1 MKRNLILNAFAFL
14 LFLTAHA
21 QEPTELGPEALAV
34 WQSSRYRYD
43 MNDPQ
48 NVFDVGYAQVYYG
61 NDAVGNE
68 LMLYALSKM
77 DSVTGEQYQEL
88 SVQNTKNGNHVQAIA
103 ALEKAVALDPQIY
116 GYYGWVLL
124 YYYHEYNRALECLE
138 KYDALTPNFSDAP
151 AGEDIHH
158 QKGQC
163 YMQLGLLEKALEEFD
178 TYIGETTRSHGED
191 WVDPYTFVYK
201 GRCLDRL
208 NRYEEALVCY
218 DKGIRCY
225 KYNTEAHYYKALS
238 LLRLKRENE
247 AREHLRKALEL
258 ARQNYFYRDV
268 YVAFFEAVYLQDIE
282 AAWEA
287 MGGR

>member
-1 MKRNLILNAFAFL
+1 MKRNLILNACAFL
-14 LFLTAHA
+14 LSAIANA
-21 QEPTELGPEALAV
+21 QEPTELSSEALTI
-34 WQSSRYRYD
+34 WQSNRYRYD
-43 MNDPQ
+43 MNNPE
-48 NVFDVGYAQVYYG
+48 NVFDVGYAEVYYG

-77 DSVTGEQYQEL
+77 DSVTGEHYQEL
-88 SVQNTKNGNHVQAIA
+88 SVQNTKNGNHMQAIA
-103 ALEKAVALDPQIY
+103 ALEKAVALDPQVY

-124 YYYHEYNRALECLE
+124 YYYHDYNKALECLE

-151 AGEDIHH
+151 AGEDIHF

-163 YMQLGLLEKALEEFD
+163 YMQLGLLEKAMAEFD
-178 TYIGETTRSHGED
+178 TYIGETARSHGED

-208 NRYEEALVCY
+208 NRHEEALVCY
-218 DKGIRCY
+218 DKAIRYY

-247 AREHLRKALEL
+247 AKEHLQKALEL

-287 MGGR
+287 MGDR